1 LLACAPMTRPP
12 LSANE
17 IADLADRFEGRPAE
31 EILAWAAEHFE
42 GRIVLTCSWQ
52 RQSSVL
58 VDMLW
63 RIGAQVRI
71 VELDTGL
78 LFPETHDTRNRLIER
93 YGVEVETIHPLQTV
107 EQQDAAEGPAL
118 WARDPD
124 RCCALR
130 KLEPMTRAMAGMD
143 AWITG
148 IRRSQSVT
156 RRNARPIELDAGRGL
171 VKIQP
176 LVGWSDEDVTA
187 YLYLHDVPYNGLHD
201 EGYPSIGCMPCT
213 NPVEPGADPR
223 SGRWAGSGKMECGLH
238 LPAPSN

>member
-1 LLACAPMTRPP
+1 MTASP
-12 LSANE
+12 LSASE
-17 IADLADRFEGRPAE
+17 IAALADRFEDRTAQ
-31 EILAWAAEHFE
+31 EILAWSAERFE
-42 GRIVLTCSWQ
+42 GRVVLTCSWQ

-78 LFPETHDTRNRLIER
+78 LFPETHATRNRLIER
-93 YGVEVETIHPLQTV
+93 YAVEVETIHPLHTV
-107 EQQDAAEGPAL
+107 DQQAAAEGPAL
-118 WARDPD
+118 WTREPD
-124 RCCALR
+124 RCCSLR
-130 KLEPMTRAMAGMD
+130 KVEPMGRAMAGMD

-156 RRNARPIELDAGRGL
+156 RRGARAVELDAGRGL

-201 EGYPSIGCMPCT
+201 EGYPSIGCVPCT
-213 NPVEPGADPR
+213 APVQPGGDPR
-223 SGRWAGSGKMECGLH
+223 AGRWAGTGKTECGLH
-238 LPAPSN
+238 LPTPSPAAS

>member
-1 LLACAPMTRPP
+1 MTTPP
-12 LSANE
+12 
-17 IADLADRFEGRPAE
+17 ITADEVARLADRFEERTAQ
-31 EILAWAAEHFE
+31 EILAWAAERFD

-63 RIGAQVRI
+63 RIGAEVRI

-78 LFPETHDTRNRLIER
+78 LFTETHQTRNRLIER
-93 YGVEVETIHPLQTV
+93 YGVEVETIHPLQTLDDQAD
-107 EQQDAAEGPAL
+107 EHGPAL
-118 WARDPD
+118 WSREPD
-124 RCCALR
+124 RCCSLR
-130 KLEPMTRAMAGMD
+130 KVEPMARAMAGMD

-156 RRNARPIELDAGRGL
+156 RRNARAVELDAGRGL

-176 LVGWSDEDVTA
+176 LFGWSDEDVTA

-201 EGYPSIGCMPCT
+201 EGYPSIGCVPCT
-213 NPVEPGADPR
+213 SPVRPGDDPR
-223 SGRWAGSGKMECGLH
+223 SGRWAGTDKLECGLH
-238 LPAPSN
+238 ATVASPAVS